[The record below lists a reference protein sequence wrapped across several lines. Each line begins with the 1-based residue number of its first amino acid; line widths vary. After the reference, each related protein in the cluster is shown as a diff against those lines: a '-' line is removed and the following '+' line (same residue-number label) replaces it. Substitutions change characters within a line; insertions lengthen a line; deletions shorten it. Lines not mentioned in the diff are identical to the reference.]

1 MLGQTK
7 NQMRLLQIIIL
18 SFLTSCGQTQTKSVH
33 QSVQP
38 TDTLKSGQY
47 SKTMFDPTK
56 LTESDK
62 KILEDFSHKRKLF
75 DKYIKD
81 KGLKLFTCPG
91 CGYPTL
97 TERGSYDICDVC
109 NWEDDNQDDNEADKV
124 WGGPNGN
131 LSLTENRINIGKI
144 LIHHSDSLK
153 TKINLDPHY
162 VLETIKFYDKKKQA
176 IESRMTGDETLEH
189 PIWIEWKQVEKDLQI
204 ALCRDKLQ

>member
-1 MLGQTK
+1 MKLISI
-7 NQMRLLQIIIL
+7 LIL
-18 SFLTSCGQTQTKSVH
+18 SVLSNCGQTQTKSVS
-33 QSVQP
+33 QSNRA
-38 TDTLKSGQY
+38 TDTLKSGQPP
-47 SKTMFDPTK
+47 KTMFDPTK

-62 KILEDFSHKRKLF
+62 KILVDFYHRRKLF

-97 TERGSYDICDVC
+97 TERGGYDICDVC
-109 NWEDDNQDDNEADKV
+109 NWEDDNQDDNEAEKV

-144 LIHHSDSLK
+144 LTYHSDSLK
-153 TKINLDPHY
+153 TKVNLDPNY
-162 VLETIKFYDKKKQA
+162 VLAAIKFYDKKKQE

-189 PIWIEWKQVEKDLQI
+189 PIWTEWKQVEKDLQI
-204 ALCRDKLQ
+204 ALCLDKLQ